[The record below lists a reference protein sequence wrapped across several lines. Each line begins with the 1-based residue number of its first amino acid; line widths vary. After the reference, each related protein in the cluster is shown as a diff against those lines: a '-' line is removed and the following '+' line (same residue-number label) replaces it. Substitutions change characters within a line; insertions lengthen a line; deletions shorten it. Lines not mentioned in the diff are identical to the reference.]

1 MEQAATFPDAV
12 TWIELAGLAGAALVP
27 LTLADGLSLRE
38 APSQSLGETIA
49 RFLGERQYCLS
60 LDNCGHLPVRGLRH
74 AGGGG
79 CCLPSPARSGHQ
91 PRAAGPARGDSLSR
105 AAALAACRRRTN
117 CASDPIEK
125 TVRTYVSNVCAKLQ
139 VADRAEAILRA
150 RETGMGPRAG
160 R

>member
-12 TWIELAGLAGAALVP
+12 TWIELAGLVP

-60 LDNCGHLPVRGLRH
+60 LDNCGHLFSACATL
-74 AGGGG
+74 AGGG

-105 AAALAACRRRTN
+105 AAALAACADTPIALATLSRRG
-117 CASDPIEK
+117 CA
-125 TVRTYVSNVCAKLQ
+125 L
-139 VADRAEAILRA
+139 
-150 RETGMGPRAG
+150 M
-160 R
+160 